1 MKTILELPEID
12 FRSSEYLKEPLKTL
26 ASYAQKFKVGRSKR
40 GVEILDYDLC
50 RETILDRRFGTGHPK
65 LMKVLGMSEGPALS

>member
-26 ASYAQKFKVGRSKR
+26 ASYAQKFKVGK
-40 GVEILDYDLC
+40 VDIIL
-50 RETILDRRFGTGHPK
+50 
-65 LMKVLGMSEGPALS
+65 VSLGS